1 MGALSLGT
9 FQVINRT
16 QLLVGFFPPGRWY
29 LFAGGRR
36 MGVSI
41 RLVGKIHPGVGNQV
55 GATP

>member
-9 FQVINRT
+9 FQVINRA
-16 QLLVGFFPPGRWY
+16 QLLVFFPPPGRWY